1 VSREGNGGGAALALP
16 HLVAGRAQRRRRGA
30 TGSAMRRAA
39 PGVDSLRE
47 KWRLPLIRPTDGDDV
62 AS

>member
-1 VSREGNGGGAALALP
+1 VWVLWVRGESVSREGNGGGAALALP

-39 PGVDSLRE
+39 PGVD
-47 KWRLPLIRPTDGDDV
+47 P
-62 AS
+62 